1 MRKSLV
7 VGILLILGS
16 ESSQIYKPY
25 NYFLNHTTETETVHK
40 PVDGFLASCRRNTW
54 YAVFKDTEMSETD

>member
-1 MRKSLV
+1 MRNSLV

-16 ESSQIYKPY
+16 GSSQSHEPF
-25 NYFLNHTTETETVHK
+25 NYFLNHATETETVHR
-40 PVDGFLASCRRNTW
+40 PVDGFLASCRRKTL